1 MVNKGKSLIW
11 VLARLLSR
19 IVLLLLLLTK
29 GAAYA
34 EVAPGASNENSIQM
48 MQEFGKEANS
58 QKSDGVTPIAD
69 KRRHQIMFYLGMPL
83 VIMLLTTAGM
93 GIGIGVYGK
102 PWFKYHI
109 VLAGLTATLAIIH
122 MIVGW
127 AWFYP
132 F

>member
-1 MVNKGKSLIW
+1 MAKKSMAVSEIIVMW
-11 VLARLLSR
+11 ASR
-19 IVLLLLLLTK
+19 VFLLLLLLTK
-29 GAAYA
+29 GVAYA
-34 EVAPGASNENSIQM
+34 AVAPGATNENAIQM
-48 MQEFGKEANS
+48 MQEFDKVNS
-58 QKSDGVTPIAD
+58 QKSDGVTPIGD
-69 KRRHQIMFYLGMPL
+69 KRRHQIMFYLGIPL

>member
-1 MVNKGKSLIW
+1 MAKEIKITFRRVIRSL
-11 VLARLLSR
+11 SPF
-19 IVLLLLLLTK
+19 LLLLLMLSK
-29 GAAYA
+29 GLAYA
-34 EVAPGASNENSIQM
+34 EVAPGATNENAIQM
-48 MQEFGKEANS
+48 MQDFDKVNS
-58 QKSDGVTPIAD
+58 QKSDGVTPIGD
-69 KRRHQIMFYLGMPL
+69 KRRHQIMFYLGIPL

-109 VLAGLTATLAIIH
+109 ILAGLTATLAIIH

>member
-1 MVNKGKSLIW
+1 MVNNSKSVVW
-11 VLARLLSR
+11 VMTRLLTQ
-19 IVLLLLLLTK
+19 IVLLFLLTK
-29 GAAYA
+29 GLAYA
-34 EVAPGASNENSIQM
+34 EVPPGASNENAIQM
-48 MQEFGKEANS
+48 MKEFDQVNS

-69 KRRHQIMFYLGMPL
+69 KRRHQIMFYLGIPL